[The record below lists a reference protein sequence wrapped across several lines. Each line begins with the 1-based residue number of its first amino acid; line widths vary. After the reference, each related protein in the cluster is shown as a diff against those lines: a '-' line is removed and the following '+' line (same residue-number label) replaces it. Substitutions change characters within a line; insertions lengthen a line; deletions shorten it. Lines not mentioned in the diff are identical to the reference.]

1 MISFVQ
7 GCLTPDPLNF
17 FLAHHHNTSPQ
28 VLFPTSES
36 QHTSFTLTMPNT
48 CPHMVKVSITLHIPS
63 SLTPG
68 IIYANFQVL
77 KVRKALKLRRNIVT
91 LDWLR
96 DSMHMCKCVPEE
108 PFSHVAAVKKQR
120 EREKRR
126 ARLQNGLEEEKRAV
140 NTSEFSFALF
150 IQGG

>member
-1 MISFVQ
+1 
-7 GCLTPDPLNF
+7 
-17 FLAHHHNTSPQ
+17 
-28 VLFPTSES
+28 
-36 QHTSFTLTMPNT
+36 
-48 CPHMVKVSITLHIPS
+48 MVKVSITLHIPS

-91 LDWLR
+91 LDWLK

-150 IQGG
+150 IQGR